1 MGTPDNFGNLR
12 CDRGTASGTPSPT
25 PSWPRTDRPPFR
37 RHGQFT
43 VCRSRPAA
51 ETIWFYGA
59 GSGGQQGSI
68 RDSRDTGRTNAD
80 RGPSHAHPRR
90 HGNLSFGTEVGIIIV
105 SATTSF
111 RTGGRTAGIYARIV
125 RVVAPFRSPTP
136 PRPFPGAAV
145 PSRNF
150 RTGGASA
157 ATTWSLPATARA
169 DNGGFTRPPCR
180 HRKSGRPFE
189 SPTPPRLFPAAAAPL
204 RIFPT
209 HRVSAATTRCL
220 PAMAGADSE
229 AFTRPPWHRRK
240 SGRRFES
247 PTPPRPFPA
256 ARAISCRGAEA
267 GIIIVSGNTAV
278 FGGSGSGGQRGI
290 YGARLLTA
298 ALSASARQGA
308 ADSRGISVQPL
319 LVGPPF
325 KIADTP
331 RHSRGTGNFTGFGA
345 VSMSEATWL
354 FSARVRTARPASTP

>member
-1 MGTPDNFGNLR
+1 MGTPDKFSNLR
-12 CDRGTASGTPSPT
+12 CDRGIALRTPSPT
-25 PSWPRTDRPPFR
+25 PNWRRTDRPPFR

-43 VCRSRPAA
+43 VRRSRPAA
-51 ETIWFYGA
+51 ETTWFYGV
-59 GSGGQQGSI
+59 GSSGQQGSI
-68 RDSRDTGRTNAD
+68 RDSWATDRTNSD
-80 RGPSHAHPRR
+80 RRPSHVHLGW
-90 HGNLSFGTEVGIIIV
+90 HGNLSFGTEAGIIIA
-105 SATTSF
+105 SAMSSF
-111 RTGGRTAGIYARIV
+111 RRGRQPARIYSRIV
-125 RVVAPFRSPTP
+125 RFVEPKRSPTP

-256 ARAISCRGAEA
+256 ARAISCRWRRG
-267 GIIIVSGNTAV
+267 GNHN
-278 FGGSGSGGQRGI
+278 
-290 YGARLLTA
+290 
-298 ALSASARQGA
+298 RQ
-308 ADSRGISVQPL
+308 
-319 LVGPPF
+319 
-325 KIADTP
+325 
-331 RHSRGTGNFTGFGA
+331 
-345 VSMSEATWL
+345 W
-354 FSARVRTARPASTP
+354 